1 MKNTISYLLF
11 LFAALSF
18 SPMVHSLGTG
28 QCNHNKTSENVL
40 SLISCLDIL
49 VDKHLETLITE
60 FKKQVNENS
69 KTYDVAKVKDT
80 LVNVYEDVQACV
92 TDFSKNCFKDEV
104 TNLLTLFLDGLKPI
118 LQNVNRNDAEK
129 SVKLEKFTQEWE
141 KVVGDSFDETM
152 KFLEKLFT
160 SDKSCTI
167 ENIGET
173 TEKEIFGGRY
183 SCMALQIKTLEPLA
197 RYVSDSKESNERYG
211 IYGFPKSASVCQTM
225 DSIVNSC
232 FVETTCISTQEMTL
246 LKTAAVKIYQMAMG
260 NGMKIKKAFGSIDVM
275 VNMVKTTDFKYDDS
289 TYNGEKILD
298 DVDLDHAFGEKQ
310 KTKMIEAIDYVEADY
325 NSDNCKTKVAALVQQ
340 LPAAA
345 RTAGNGAGG
354 SLYLKPL
361 AHLSTPLLILLKLFF
376 NQM

>member
-1 MKNTISYLLF
+1 MKNIINYLLF
-11 LFAALSF
+11 LFVALSF
-18 SPMVHSLGTG
+18 SQTVHSLGTG

-40 SLISCLDIL
+40 SLISCVDSL
-49 VDKHLETLITE
+49 VEKHLETLITE

-69 KTYDVAKVKDT
+69 KTYDVAKVKDG
-80 LVNVYEDVQACV
+80 LIKVYDDVQACV
-92 TDFSKNCFKDEV
+92 ADFSKNCFEDKV

-141 KVVGDSFDETM
+141 KVVGDSYDQTM

-160 SDKSCTI
+160 SDKSCTLDD
-167 ENIGET
+167 IGDT
-173 TEKEIFGGRY
+173 TEKQIFGGRY
-183 SCMALQIKTLEPLA
+183 SCIALQIKTLEPFA
-197 RYVSDSKESNERYG
+197 VYVSDSKESNERYG
-211 IYGFPKSASVCQTM
+211 IYGFPKSVSVCQTM

-298 DVDLDHAFGEKQ
+298 DLDLDHAFGEKE
-310 KTKMIEAIDYVEADY
+310 KPKMIEVIDYVEADY
-325 NSDNCKTKVAALVQQ
+325 NNNNCKTKVAALVQQ

-354 SLYLKPL
+354 SLHQKPL
-361 AHLSTPLLILLKLFF
+361 AHLTMIFLILLELFF

>member
-1 MKNTISYLLF
+1 M
-11 LFAALSF
+11 
-18 SPMVHSLGTG
+18 
-28 QCNHNKTSENVL
+28 
-40 SLISCLDIL
+40 IL

-69 KTYDVAKVKDT
+69 KTYDVAKVKDN
-80 LVNVYEDVQACV
+80 LVNVYDDVQACV
-92 TDFSKNCFKDEV
+92 TDFSKNCFEDKV

-141 KVVGDSFDETM
+141 KVVGDSYDQTM

-160 SDKSCTI
+160 SDKSCSLDD
-167 ENIGET
+167 IGKT
-173 TEKEIFGGRY
+173 TEKEIFGGKY

-197 RYVSDSKESNERYG
+197 RYVYDSKDYNERYG
-211 IYGFPKSASVCQTM
+211 IYGFPKSVSVCQTM

-232 FVETTCISTQEMTL
+232 LVETTCISTQEMTL
-246 LKTAAVKIYQMAMG
+246 LKTAAIKIYQMAMG
-260 NGMKIKKAFGSIDVM
+260 NGMTIKKAFGSIDVM
-275 VNMVKTTDFKYDDS
+275 VNMLKTTDFKYDDS

-298 DVDLDHAFGEKQ
+298 DLDLDYAFGEKR

-345 RTAGNGAGG
+345 RKAGNDAGR
-354 SLYLKPL
+354 SL
-361 AHLSTPLLILLKLFF
+361 HQTPLVHLTAVMLIFLKLFS
-376 NQM
+376 NQI